1 MPAKKTGVA
10 MVDRPEA
17 TTWPDSSAA
26 LLWRGI
32 APLVLI
38 FGSVVGASAQD
49 GNPSEQD
56 AKIMRSAGLQI
67 IDRTFFSRSEGN
79 LRGTIYFG
87 RAGKA
92 VQVAPER
99 GTRRLK
105 WGILAR
111 PKGLKGPGVCV
122 FGDYTD
128 ISPDRSAVLVQH
140 SGRTVTCT
148 AVPTFTRI
156 RNSRGNILGLGTII
170 Q

>member
-1 MPAKKTGVA
+1 MLANETRAA
-10 MVDRPEA
+10 MVDRIGT
-17 TTWPDSSAA
+17 TTWPGSSAA
-26 LLWRGI
+26 ILRRGL
-32 APLVLI
+32 AALVLI
-38 FGSVVGASAQD
+38 LGSAGGASAQD
-49 GNPSEQD
+49 GKPSEQD
-56 AKIMRSAGLQI
+56 AKIIRTAGLQI
-67 IDRTFFSRSEGN
+67 VDRTFFAASEGN

-87 RAGKA
+87 PGGQA

-111 PKGLKGPGVCV
+111 PKGLNGPGVCV

-128 ISPDRSAVLVQH
+128 ISPGRSAVLVQH

-148 AVPTFTRI
+148 AVSTFTRI
-156 RNSRGNILGLGTII
+156 RNSRGNVLGLGTII